1 MSIPASHRGKMT
13 VNIEMDNSEIVRVL
27 AHLGLVSVIFFYTT
41 CSLGEI
47 IRRSLKMTKG
57 GPYFDPY
64 SKDFKSLS
72 VLLYGICHC
81 KYCREPIPK
90 DIWNQASSAD
100 PHLSWYLQAWIIEK
114 KSHTPPP
121 LLPRVRSLSPKL
133 VRHPSLHYTLPK
145 PDEIEINASL
155 EEQGWGLFGTDEIH
169 KRIVLLPKQLDEEL
183 KNTLRIIYTKSFID
197 LTQKEAN
204 YLLLLASPKE
214 VLAVSKADE
223 PQEQPTI
230 LISNARAWRT
240 IEE

>member
-114 KSHTPPP
+114 PCWDC
-121 LLPRVRSLSPKL
+121 VVSLSF
-133 VRHPSLHYTLPK
+133 TLIGLCAGHAGTVSCRVATIHT
-145 PDEIEINASL
+145 DRTVL
-155 EEQGWGLFGTDEIH
+155 ELCC
-169 KRIVLLPKQLDEEL
+169 
-183 KNTLRIIYTKSFID
+183 
-197 LTQKEAN
+197 
-204 YLLLLASPKE
+204 
-214 VLAVSKADE
+214 
-223 PQEQPTI
+223 
-230 LISNARAWRT
+230 
-240 IEE
+240 